1 VNATRSVG
9 GVVLAVSLSG
19 WHEKRRVMAAGS
31 TLAKE

>member
-1 VNATRSVG
+1 VNVTRSG
-9 GVVLAVSLSG
+9 GVLAVSLSG